1 MKKLHLLD
9 HDAKSSKSAGRQ
21 VGGFAMGLVAGLLIG
36 LVVALGVA
44 LYITKAPSLFI
55 NKVPQ
60 RTVEQDTAETE
71 RNRNWDP
78 NAPLSGKAG
87 NRAAA
92 AASASAVTPHVAVVP
107 ATAAASAPAVATA
120 PAVKPAAK
128 DPAAILAGG
137 ATAPPRDPYIYFV
150 QTGAYTRSDD
160 AEQQKVKLAL
170 NGLTARIT
178 EREQAGRTVY
188 RVRLGPFASRD
199 EADGLQARLQE
210 QIIEAQIV
218 RVEKP

>member
-1 MKKLHLLD
+1 M
-9 HDAKSSKSAGRQ
+9 
-21 VGGFAMGLVAGLLIG
+21 LIG
-36 LVVALGVA
+36 LAVALGVA
-44 LYITKAPSLFI
+44 LYITKAPNLFI

-60 RTVEQDTAETE
+60 HTAEQDTAETE

-78 NAPLSGKAG
+78 NAPLGGKAG
-87 NRAAA
+87 AQATAAA
-92 AASASAVTPHVAVVP
+92 AAALAAQ
-107 ATAAASAPAVATA
+107 AASAARAAQAAVAAQATASATPTPPVVPPAAVAQTPAVTA
-120 PAVKPAAK
+120 SRPAAN

-137 ATAPPRDPYIYFV
+137 ATAAPRDPYIYFL

-160 AEQQKVKLAL
+160 AEQQKAKLAL

-178 EREQAGRTVY
+178 ERDQAGRTVY

-199 EADGLQARLQE
+199 AADALQAKLQE
-210 QIIEAQIV
+210 QATEAQIV